1 MQLNGPICKPASRYQ
16 FASFDASS
24 RMRFLSAIMLTA
36 FGMLMA
42 VLFESV
48 HGDWT
53 SGLSFR
59 KANGFNRI
67 VGESDEQMPVLS
79 NVRKRFYCMHV
90 SCEYSTCYFVIC
102 HHYYT
107 FTRPFNFVGVQFDLH
122 VGVIEIVIDT

>member
-16 FASFDASS
+16 FDIFDASS

-42 VLFESV
+42 VLFESA

-53 SGLSFR
+53 SAGLSFR

-90 SCEYSTCYFVIC
+90 STVHVILSFVIITI
-102 HHYYT
+102 HLQDHLIWLE
-107 FTRPFNFVGVQFDLH
+107 FSLIFMLVSLSLS
-122 VGVIEIVIDT
+122 

>member
-16 FASFDASS
+16 FDSFDASS

-90 SCEYSTCYFVIC
+90 STLHVILSFVIITI
-102 HHYYT
+102 HLQDHLILLE
-107 FTRPFNFVGVQFDLH
+107 FSLIFMLV
-122 VGVIEIVIDT
+122 